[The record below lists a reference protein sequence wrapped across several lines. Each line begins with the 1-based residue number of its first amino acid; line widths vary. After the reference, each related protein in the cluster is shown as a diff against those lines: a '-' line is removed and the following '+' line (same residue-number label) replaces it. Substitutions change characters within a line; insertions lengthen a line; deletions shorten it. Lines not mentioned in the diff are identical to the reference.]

1 MRLNESFKL
10 IGRSDSIFKEN
21 SKILQ
26 EPRKIVRR
34 SSASSNEERKNGLNV
49 STPSRNEVDLLQ
61 FMTNDHLKTKSGE
74 IKDDKKPLFDVS
86 ENKNPSN
93 RVSIGDF
100 KKIELRKSEIQT
112 LQESGKQS
120 NQKYNFD
127 DDAQSISI
135 PKSPNLGRL
144 TPSQKKIFTKL
155 KEISE
160 KSFDSKTFQNR
171 SKKFSL
177 KPPTQRNSKRRM
189 SLNMM
194 GTQMFRNRFSIANR
208 FGRMITLNSRPSA
221 NQRKAFRMDTING
234 KSSFAKRQKKM
245 SKKGNDEKRIDWKR
259 FNQEK
264 EQLEKMVILLTGQ
277 INLLTAKNNN

>member
-144 TPSQKKIFTKL
+144 TPWQKKIFTKL

-208 FGRMITLNSRPSA
+208 FGRMNTLNSRPSA